1 MKNFKL
7 IFLIKFNN
15 LYLSKNS
22 NINLLSFSEKIED
35 AIIFENSKKLD
46 DLLQKYSFLTKKAFV
61 QNELLSHLEFSNKV
75 DEDFWKEK

>member
-7 IFLIKFNN
+7 IFLVRFNN
-15 LYLSKNS
+15 LYLTKNS

-46 DLLQKYSFLTKKAFV
+46 ELLQKYSFLTKQTFV